1 MKRFATLTAVLLSLV
16 LVLSLAACGGE
27 ETTETTETDPA
38 TQTETQ
44 EPAGTDTDTT
54 GAVDLAALREKMVAD
69 YQLTDVLEVETAA
82 LETAYGISADL
93 VKSSASFNAASGAAF
108 PQEIVMVEAADE
120 NAAAQVAE
128 KLTNRLSSI
137 AEQAASYDPDSLAL
151 AEKCT
156 VVTDGVYVGMF
167 FSTNYDG
174 MVADFQAAV

>member
-69 YQLTDVLEVETAA
+69 YQLTDVLE